1 MLKEALPLIRPAT
14 MADMPQLLEMG
25 RALHDENGLMTVSEQ
40 RIQEAAVHGI
50 QNDDIIVGVIGPV
63 GAVEAMIYLVVG
75 KFWYTDDLH
84 IEELFTYVKP
94 EFRASKNAKALV
106 QFARDTADR
115 LGVPLLIGII
125 SNARTKPKIKLYE
138 RMLGAPAGAYFLY
151 GGHTGKME

>member
-1 MLKEALPLIRPAT
+1 MSASLPKIRAAT
-14 MADMPQLLEMG
+14 LADLPQLLEMG
-25 RALHDENGLMTVSEQ
+25 RALHEENGLMEVSES
-40 RIQEAAVHGI
+40 RIQDAALNGI
-50 QNDDIIVGVIGPV
+50 RKDDIIFGVIGPV

-115 LGVPLLIGII
+115 LGVPLLIGIL